1 MRRRPIG
8 SYQNTTSLRFPGPNE
23 MASIP
28 WSVAEDSLDVNF
40 SVPQLLRLRCTR
52 ECFADDWDQVLP
64 LLKTDSAKARVQIWI
79 DRSVVESNGTV
90 LRNLSQRIAESDEAI
105 ELVAPI
111 ALVDGGE
118 QIKNDPDA
126 IENIFRAID
135 RDGLDRR
142 SYVFVIGGGAVL
154 DAVGYAAAIAHR
166 GIRLIRFPTT
176 TLGQADSGVGVKNA
190 INAYGKKNWKGT
202 FSVPWAVVN
211 DQTLIA
217 NLPDRDFRAGF
228 SEAVKVSL
236 LKSPSAFR
244 FLCDHAKAIAN
255 RDWNA
260 VMPAI
265 RSSVLMHLHHI
276 THGGDPFEMQEAR
289 PLDFGHWSAHKLEH
303 LTNFRLRH
311 GEAVSIGVAL
321 DTVYSHLVHGLDL
334 SDVQRTLKV
343 LSDLGLPLFDNEL
356 AEQAIFDGLEEF
368 RQHLGGRLTVTMLRA
383 VGQSINVHEIDQT
396 AMRKAIEIVREQSLV
411 LSL

>member
-1 MRRRPIG
+1 
-8 SYQNTTSLRFPGPNE
+8 

-52 ECFADDWDQVLP
+52 DCFADDWDQVLP

-265 RSSVLMHLHHI
+265 RSSVLMHMHHI

-321 DTVYSHLVHGLDL
+321 DTVYSHLVHGLDR

-383 VGQSINVHEIDQT
+383 VGQSIHVHEIDQS
-396 AMRKAIEIVREQSLV
+396 AMRKAIEVVREQSLV
-411 LSL
+411 LSR

>member
-1 MRRRPIG
+1 
-8 SYQNTTSLRFPGPNE
+8 

-40 SVPQLLRLRCTR
+40 SVPQLLRLRCTCD
-52 ECFADDWDQVLP
+52 CFADDWDQVLP

-79 DRSVVESNGTV
+79 DRSVVESNGNV
-90 LRNLSQRIAESDEAI
+90 LRNLSQRIAESDEAV

-303 LTNFRLRH
+303 LTHFRLRH

-343 LSDLGLPLFDNEL
+343 LTDLGLPLFDNEL

-383 VGQSINVHEIDQT
+383 VGQSINVHEIDQP

>member
-1 MRRRPIG
+1 
-8 SYQNTTSLRFPGPNE
+8 

-40 SVPQLLRLRCTR
+40 SVPQLLRLRCTCD
-52 ECFADDWDQVLP
+52 CFADDWDQVLP

-79 DRSVVESNGTV
+79 DRSVVESNGNV
-90 LRNLSQRIAESDEAI
+90 LRNLSQRIAESDEAV

-383 VGQSINVHEIDQT
+383 VGQSINVHEIDQP

>member
-1 MRRRPIG
+1 
-8 SYQNTTSLRFPGPNE
+8 

-52 ECFADDWDQVLP
+52 DCFADDWDQILP
-64 LLKTDSAKARVQIWI
+64 LLKTDSEKARVQIWI
-79 DRSVVESNGTV
+79 DRRVVESNGTV
-90 LRNLSQRIAESDEAI
+90 LRNLSHRISESDDAI

-142 SYVFVIGGGAVL
+142 SYILVIGGGAVL

-244 FLCDHAKAIAN
+244 YLCEHAKGIAN

-368 RQHLGGRLTVTMLRA
+368 RQHLGGRLTVTMLKA
-383 VGQSINVHEIDQT
+383 VGQSIHVHQIDQS
-396 AMRKAIEIVREQSLV
+396 AMRRAIEIVREQSLV
-411 LSL
+411 LTQ

>member
-1 MRRRPIG
+1 
-8 SYQNTTSLRFPGPNE
+8 

-52 ECFADDWDQVLP
+52 DCFADDWDQVLP
-64 LLKTDSAKARVQIWI
+64 LLKTDSPRARVQIWI
-79 DRSVVESNGTV
+79 DRSVVRSNGTV
-90 LRNLSQRIAESDEAI
+90 LRKLSQRISESDEAI

-142 SYVFVIGGGAVL
+142 SYVLVIGGGAVL

-321 DTVYSHLVHGLDL
+321 DTVYSHLVHGLDY

-368 RQHLGGRLTVTMLRA
+368 RQHLGGRLTVTMLKS
-383 VGQSINVHEIDQT
+383 VGHSINVHEIDQS
-396 AMRKAIEIVREQSLV
+396 AMRRAIEIVREQSLV
-411 LSL
+411 LTQ

>member
-1 MRRRPIG
+1 
-8 SYQNTTSLRFPGPNE
+8 

-52 ECFADDWDQVLP
+52 DCFAEDWDQVLP

-79 DRSVVESNGTV
+79 DRSVVESNGAV

-202 FSVPWAVVN
+202 FAVPWAVVN

-303 LTNFRLRH
+303 LTKLRLRH

-321 DTVYSHLVHGLDL
+321 DTVYSHLVHGLDI
-334 SDVQRTLKV
+334 SDVQRTLNV

-356 AEQAIFDGLEEF
+356 AEQTIFDGLEEF

-383 VGQSINVHEIDQT
+383 VGQSINVHEIDQS
-396 AMRKAIEIVREQSLV
+396 AMRKAIEVVREQSLV
-411 LSL
+411 LSR